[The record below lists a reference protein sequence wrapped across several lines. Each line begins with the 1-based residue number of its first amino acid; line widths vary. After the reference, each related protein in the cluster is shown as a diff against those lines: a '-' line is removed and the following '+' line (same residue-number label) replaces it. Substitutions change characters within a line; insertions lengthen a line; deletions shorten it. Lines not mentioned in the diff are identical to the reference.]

1 MIESRQN
8 SSNPSVGVFSV
19 ISDSPTG
26 KSQQIITPKLIF
38 KIILILLLTGLVIYL
53 FIDYERFNDLFP
65 HEIYDYILK
74 NYDSIIIYS
83 KIIHFLSDYHI
94 FMILFIC
101 GFCKWNIYKSCI
113 HFFGFFICEYII
125 FLIKI
130 IFKKEPLLLTIY
142 NEDAHLSEEDLDT
155 LCEFTGEYECPS
167 YRAGFVI
174 YSYMS
179 FISLL
184 FKEKKIRNHQKTK
197 IVLFII
203 LAIFAL
209 VMNGGLILLLQNTIS
224 SIIIGTAIGFIIY
237 FFMFSLLKIDY
248 DRSEQMLSILNIN
261 VFFYILINVILF
273 SIIFILYIFLYKEEK
288 EEEEKDYQK
297 ICNNYSLKKMNSET
311 FFQSLSFFCNL
322 TMIICIKIQRKLIF
336 GNDGNFVS
344 RNFNMEEIIDQN
356 NLLAKIRN
364 DETYKFN
371 KSLLIKYIYKVL
383 ICLAITIIAYLLF
396 AVIKYYRN
404 KHYYIALSILAYTLP
419 INLLVI
425 FLFLFAKILFIKLG
439 LEIYNDSE

>member
-8 SSNPSVGVFSV
+8 SSTPSLGVFSV
-19 ISDSPTG
+19 ISEKSREKSP
-26 KSQQIITPKLIF
+26 QYPQLIF
-38 KIILILLLTGLVIYL
+38 KITLILLVTGLIIYL
-53 FIDYERFNDLFP
+53 FIDYEEFNEYFSDDN
-65 HEIYDYILK
+65 YKYILEH
-74 NYDSIIIYS
+74 YDSIIIYS

-94 FMILFIC
+94 FMILFIF

-113 HFFGFFICEYII
+113 HFLGFFICEYII
-125 FLIKI
+125 FSIKI
-130 IFKKEPLLLTIY
+130 ILKKKPILLTIY
-142 NEDAHLSEEDLDT
+142 SEDITLSKKYLDT

-167 YRAGFVI
+167 YRAAFVV

-184 FKEKKIRNHQKTK
+184 FKEKRLRNHKKTK
-197 IVLFII
+197 VILTIF

-209 VMNGGLILLLQNTIS
+209 VMNGSLILLLQNTIS

-237 FFMFSLLKIDY
+237 FFMFSLLKINY

-261 VFFYILINVILF
+261 VFFYILVNVILF
-273 SIIFILYIFLYKEEK
+273 SILFILYIFLNKEEK
-288 EEEEKDYQK
+288 EAEEEYQK
-297 ICNNYSLKKMNSET
+297 ICNNYSFKKMSSET
-311 FFQSLSFFCNL
+311 FFIGLSFFCNL
-322 TMIICIKIQRKLIF
+322 TMIICIKMQRKLIF

-356 NLLAKIRN
+356 SLLATIRN

-371 KSLLIKYIYKVL
+371 KSLFIKYIYKVL
-383 ICLAITIIAYLLF
+383 ICLAIAIITYLLF
-396 AVIKYYRN
+396 IIIKYYRN
-404 KHYYIALSILAYTLP
+404 KQYYILLSILAYTLP

-425 FLFLFAKILFIKLG
+425 FLFLFGKYLFIKLG
-439 LEIYNDSE
+439 FEINNDSE

>member
-8 SSNPSVGVFSV
+8 SSTPSIGIFSV
-19 ISDSPTG
+19 ISDSSTG
-26 KSQQIITPKLIF
+26 KPQQIITPKLIF
-38 KIILILLLTGLVIYL
+38 KIILILLVTGLIIYL
-53 FIDYERFNDLFP
+53 FIDYERFNEFFP
-65 HEIYDYILK
+65 DDIYDYIIK

-101 GFCKWNIYKSCI
+101 GFCNWNIYKSCI

-130 IFKKEPLLLTIY
+130 IFKKKPFLLAIY
-142 NEDAHLSEEDLDT
+142 SEDTHFSEEALDT

-167 YRAGFVI
+167 YRAAFVL

-184 FKEKKIRNHQKTK
+184 FKEKKLRNHQKTK
-197 IVLFII
+197 IFLSII
-203 LAIFAL
+203 LTIFAL
-209 VMNGGLILLLQNTIS
+209 VMNGSLILLLQNTIA

-261 VFFYILINVILF
+261 VFFYILVNAILF
-273 SIIFILYIFLYKEEK
+273 SIMFILYIFLYKEEK
-288 EEEEKDYQK
+288 EEEKVYEK
-297 ICNNYSLKKMNSET
+297 ICNDYPLKTMSSET

-322 TMIICIKIQRKLIF
+322 TMIICIKIQRRLIF

-344 RNFNMEEIIDQN
+344 RNFAMEEIIDQN

-364 DETYKFN
+364 DEIDKFN
-371 KSLLIKYIYKVL
+371 TSLFIKYIYKVL
-383 ICLAITIIAYLLF
+383 ICLVVAIISYLLF
-396 AVIKYYRN
+396 VLIKYYRN
-404 KHYYIALSILAYTLP
+404 KHYYVALSILAYTLP

-425 FLFLFAKILFIKLG
+425 FLFLLGKYLFIKLG
-439 LEIYNDSE
+439 LEIHNDSE

>member
-1 MIESRQN
+1 
-8 SSNPSVGVFSV
+8 
-19 ISDSPTG
+19 
-26 KSQQIITPKLIF
+26 
-38 KIILILLLTGLVIYL
+38 
-53 FIDYERFNDLFP
+53 
-65 HEIYDYILK
+65 
-74 NYDSIIIYS
+74 
-83 KIIHFLSDYHI
+83 
-94 FMILFIC
+94 
-101 GFCKWNIYKSCI
+101 
-113 HFFGFFICEYII
+113 
-125 FLIKI
+125 
-130 IFKKEPLLLTIY
+130 
-142 NEDAHLSEEDLDT
+142 
-155 LCEFTGEYECPS
+155 
-167 YRAGFVI
+167 
-174 YSYMS
+174 
-179 FISLL
+179 
-184 FKEKKIRNHQKTK
+184 
-197 IVLFII
+197 
-203 LAIFAL
+203 
-209 VMNGGLILLLQNTIS
+209 MNGSLILLLQNTIS
-224 SIIIGTAIGFIIY
+224 SIIIGTVIGFITY
-237 FFMFSLLKIDY
+237 FFIFSLLKIDY

-261 VFFYILINVILF
+261 VFYYILINVILF

-383 ICLAITIIAYLLF
+383 ICLVIAIIAYLLF
-396 AVIKYYRN
+396 DVIKYYRN

-425 FLFLFAKILFIKLG
+425 FLFLFAKYLFIKLG

>member
-8 SSNPSVGVFSV
+8 SSTPSIGIFSV
-19 ISDSPTG
+19 ISDSSTG
-26 KSQQIITPKLIF
+26 KPQQIITPKLIF
-38 KIILILLLTGLVIYL
+38 KIILILLVTGLIIYL
-53 FIDYERFNDLFP
+53 FIDYERFNEFFP
-65 HEIYDYILK
+65 DDIYDYIIK

-130 IFKKEPLLLTIY
+130 IFKKKPFLLTIY
-142 NEDAHLSEEDLDT
+142 SEETHFSEEALDT

-167 YRAGFVI
+167 YRAAFVL

-184 FKEKKIRNHQKTK
+184 FKEKKLRNHQKTK
-197 IVLFII
+197 IVLSII
-203 LAIFAL
+203 LTIFAL
-209 VMNGGLILLLQNTIS
+209 VMNGSLILLLQNTIA

-261 VFFYILINVILF
+261 VFFYILVNAILF
-273 SIIFILYIFLYKEEK
+273 SIMFILYIFLYKEEK
-288 EEEEKDYQK
+288 EEEKVYEK
-297 ICNNYSLKKMNSET
+297 ICNDYPLKTMSSET

-322 TMIICIKIQRKLIF
+322 TMIICIKIQRRLIF

-344 RNFNMEEIIDQN
+344 RNFAMEEIIDQN

-364 DETYKFN
+364 DETDKFN
-371 KSLLIKYIYKVL
+371 TSLFIKYIYKVL
-383 ICLAITIIAYLLF
+383 ICLVVAIISYLLF
-396 AVIKYYRN
+396 VLIKYYRN
-404 KHYYIALSILAYTLP
+404 KHYYVALSILAYTLP

-425 FLFLFAKILFIKLG
+425 FLFLLGKYLFIKLG
-439 LEIYNDSE
+439 LEIHNDSE

>member
-1 MIESRQN
+1 MIASRQN

-19 ISDSPTG
+19 ISESTTG
-26 KSQQIITPKLIF
+26 KSEQIITPKLIF
-38 KIILILLLTGLVIYL
+38 KIILLLLVNGIIIYL
-53 FIDYERFNDLFP
+53 LIDYERFNEFLSDDL
-65 HEIYDYILK
+65 YKYILDH
-74 NYDSIIIYS
+74 YDSIIIYS
-83 KIIHFLSDYHI
+83 KIIHLLSDYHI
-94 FMILFIC
+94 FMILFIL

-142 NEDAHLSEEDLDT
+142 SEDIHLSVEALDT

-167 YRAGFVI
+167 YRAAFVI

-184 FKEKKIRNHQKTK
+184 FKEKKLRKHQKTK
-197 IVLFII
+197 IVLSIF

-209 VMNGGLILLLQNTIS
+209 VMNGSLILLLQNTIS

-273 SIIFILYIFLYKEEK
+273 SIIFILYIFLNK
-288 EEEEKDYQK
+288 EEEEKGEYQN
-297 ICNNYSLKKMNSET
+297 ICNNYSFKKMSSET

-336 GNDGNFVS
+336 DNDGNFVS

-371 KSLLIKYIYKVL
+371 KSLFIKYIYKVL
-383 ICLAITIIAYLLF
+383 ICLAIAIITYLLF
-396 AVIKYYRN
+396 VVIKYLRN
-404 KHYYIALSILAYTLP
+404 KQYYIVLSILAYTLP

-425 FLFLFAKILFIKLG
+425 FLFLFGKYLFIKLG

>member
-1 MIESRQN
+1 MIASRQN

-19 ISDSPTG
+19 ISESTTG
-26 KSQQIITPKLIF
+26 KSEQIITPKLIF
-38 KIILILLLTGLVIYL
+38 KIILLLLVNGIIIYL
-53 FIDYERFNDLFP
+53 LIDYERFNEFLSDDLFK
-65 HEIYDYILK
+65 YILD

-83 KIIHFLSDYHI
+83 KIIHLLSDYHI
-94 FMILFIC
+94 FMILFIL

-142 NEDAHLSEEDLDT
+142 SEDVHLSEEALDT

-167 YRAGFVI
+167 YRAAFVI

-179 FISLL
+179 FITLL
-184 FKEKKIRNHQKTK
+184 FKEKKLRKHQKTK
-197 IVLFII
+197 IVLSIF

-209 VMNGGLILLLQNTIS
+209 VMNGSLVLLLQNTIS

-273 SIIFILYIFLYKEEK
+273 SIIFILYLFLNKEEK
-288 EEEEKDYQK
+288 EEEEEDYQK
-297 ICNNYSLKKMNSET
+297 ICNNYSFKKMSSET

-371 KSLLIKYIYKVL
+371 KSLFIKYIYKVL
-383 ICLAITIIAYLLF
+383 ICLAIAIITYLLF
-396 AVIKYYRN
+396 VVIKYLRN
-404 KHYYIALSILAYTLP
+404 KQYYIVLSILAYTLP

-425 FLFLFAKILFIKLG
+425 FLFLFGKYIFIKLG

>member
-19 ISDSPTG
+19 ISESITK

-38 KIILILLLTGLVIYL
+38 KIILLLLANGIIIYL
-53 FIDYERFNDLFP
+53 FIDYERFNEFLSDDLFK
-65 HEIYDYILK
+65 YILD

-83 KIIHFLSDYHI
+83 KIIYLLSDYHI
-94 FMILFIC
+94 FMVLFIL

-113 HFFGFFICEYII
+113 HFLGFFICEYII

-142 NEDAHLSEEDLDT
+142 SEDIHLSEEALDT

-167 YRAGFVI
+167 YRAAFVI

-184 FKEKKIRNHQKTK
+184 FKEKKLRKHQKTK
-197 IVLFII
+197 IVLSIF

-209 VMNGGLILLLQNTIS
+209 VMNGSLVLLLQNTIS

-273 SIIFILYIFLYKEEK
+273 SIIFILYIFLNKEKEK
-288 EEEEKDYQK
+288 EEDYQK
-297 ICNNYSLKKMNSET
+297 ICNNYSFKKMSSET

-336 GNDGNFVS
+336 GNDGNFVPS
-344 RNFNMEEIIDQN
+344 HVSPRGKN
-356 NLLAKIRN
+356 A
-364 DETYKFN
+364 
-371 KSLLIKYIYKVL
+371 
-383 ICLAITIIAYLLF
+383 
-396 AVIKYYRN
+396 
-404 KHYYIALSILAYTLP
+404 P
-419 INLLVI
+419 
-425 FLFLFAKILFIKLG
+425 KIL
-439 LEIYNDSE
+439 S

>member
-8 SSNPSVGVFSV
+8 SSTPSIGIFSV
-19 ISDSPTG
+19 ISDSSTG
-26 KSQQIITPKLIF
+26 KPQQIITPKLIF
-38 KIILILLLTGLVIYL
+38 KIILILLVTGLIIYL
-53 FIDYERFNDLFP
+53 FIDYERFNEFFP
-65 HEIYDYILK
+65 DDIYDYIIK

-101 GFCKWNIYKSCI
+101 GFCNWNIYKSCI

-130 IFKKEPLLLTIY
+130 IFKKKPFLLTIY
-142 NEDAHLSEEDLDT
+142 SEETHFSEEALDT

-167 YRAGFVI
+167 YRAAFVL

-184 FKEKKIRNHQKTK
+184 FKEKKLRNHQKTK
-197 IVLFII
+197 IVLSII
-203 LAIFAL
+203 LTIFAL
-209 VMNGGLILLLQNTIS
+209 VMNGSLILLLQNTIA

-261 VFFYILINVILF
+261 VFFYILVNAILF
-273 SIIFILYIFLYKEEK
+273 SIMFILYIFLYKEEK
-288 EEEEKDYQK
+288 EEEKVYEK
-297 ICNNYSLKKMNSET
+297 ICNDYPLKTMSSET

-322 TMIICIKIQRKLIF
+322 TMIICIKIQRRLIF

-344 RNFNMEEIIDQN
+344 RNFAVEEIIDQN

-364 DETYKFN
+364 DETDKFN
-371 KSLLIKYIYKVL
+371 TSLFIKYIYKVL
-383 ICLAITIIAYLLF
+383 ICLVVAIIAYLLF
-396 AVIKYYRN
+396 VLIKYYRN
-404 KHYYIALSILAYTLP
+404 KHYYVALSILAYTLP

-425 FLFLFAKILFIKLG
+425 FLFLLGKYLFIKLG
-439 LEIYNDSE
+439 LEIHNDSE

>member
-8 SSNPSVGVFSV
+8 SSNPSVGIFSV
-19 ISDSPTG
+19 ISESTTG
-26 KSQQIITPKLIF
+26 KSQKIITPKLIF
-38 KIILILLLTGLVIYL
+38 KIILMLLLTGIIIYL
-53 FIDYERFNDLFP
+53 FIDYERFNDFLSDDL
-65 HEIYDYILK
+65 YKYILD

-101 GFCKWNIYKSCI
+101 GFCKWNIYKSYI

-130 IFKKEPLLLTIY
+130 IFRKEPLLLTIY
-142 NEDAHLSEEDLDT
+142 SEETHLSDDAMDT

-167 YRAGFVI
+167 YRAAFVI

-184 FKEKKIRNHQKTK
+184 FKEKKLRNRQKTK
-197 IVLFII
+197 IVLSIF

-209 VMNGGLILLLQNTIS
+209 VMNGTLILLLQNTIS

-261 VFFYILINVILF
+261 VFFYILINIILF
-273 SIIFILYIFLYKEEK
+273 SIIFVLYIFLYKEEK
-288 EEEEKDYQK
+288 EEEEDYQK
-297 ICNNYSLKKMNSET
+297 ICKNYSFKKMNSET

-336 GNDGNFVS
+336 ENDGNFVS

-371 KSLLIKYIYKVL
+371 KSLFIKYIYKVL
-383 ICLAITIIAYLLF
+383 ICLVIAIIAYLLF
-396 AVIKYYRN
+396 VVIKYYRN
-404 KHYYIALSILAYTLP
+404 KHYYIVLSILAYTLP

-425 FLFLFAKILFIKLG
+425 FLFLFGKYLFIQLG

>member
-8 SSNPSVGVFSV
+8 SSTPSIGIFSV
-19 ISDSPTG
+19 ISDSSTG
-26 KSQQIITPKLIF
+26 KPQQIITPKLIF
-38 KIILILLLTGLVIYL
+38 KIILILLVTGLIIYL
-53 FIDYERFNDLFP
+53 FIDYERFNEFFP
-65 HEIYDYILK
+65 DDIYDYIIK

-94 FMILFIC
+94 FMLLFIC
-101 GFCKWNIYKSCI
+101 GFCNWNIYKSCI

-130 IFKKEPLLLTIY
+130 IFKKKPFLLTIY
-142 NEDAHLSEEDLDT
+142 SEDTHFSEEALDT

-167 YRAGFVI
+167 YRAAFVL

-184 FKEKKIRNHQKTK
+184 FKEKKLRNHQKTK
-197 IVLFII
+197 IVLSII
-203 LAIFAL
+203 LTIFAL
-209 VMNGGLILLLQNTIS
+209 VMNGSLILLLQNTIA

-261 VFFYILINVILF
+261 VFFYIFVNAILF

-288 EEEEKDYQK
+288 EEEKEYEN
-297 ICNNYSLKKMNSET
+297 ICNNYSLKKMSSET

-322 TMIICIKIQRKLIF
+322 TMIICIKIQRRLIF

-344 RNFNMEEIIDQN
+344 RNFAMEEIIDQN

-364 DETYKFN
+364 DEIDKFN
-371 KSLLIKYIYKVL
+371 KILFIKYIYKVL
-383 ICLAITIIAYLLF
+383 ICLVVAIIAYLLF
-396 AVIKYYRN
+396 VLIKYYRN
-404 KHYYIALSILAYTLP
+404 MHYYVALSILAYTLP

-425 FLFLFAKILFIKLG
+425 FLFLLGKYLFIKLG
-439 LEIYNDSE
+439 LEIHNDSE